1 MATNSVSDGPLT
13 SDLTLIAAQAPGA
26 TTKPTRN
33 DFTGETSMTLGW
45 DAPTDDGGS
54 PLTLDYEIHW
64 NAGTNNGYS

>member
-1 MATNSVSDGPLT
+1 
-13 SDLTLIAAQAPGA
+13 
-26 TTKPTRN
+26 
-33 DFTGETSMTLGW
+33 MTLGW